1 MIKVRDV
8 AFVRFGV
15 PDLDAM
21 ARFTGDFGLVTSE
34 RSDTALYSR
43 GTDPEPFIHVAEL
56 GEPGY
61 RGVAFDAASGE
72 DLAAAARLDGA
83 SAVEDLDGPGG
94 GKRVR
99 FVDPDGFPVEV
110 VHGRDALEPL
120 PVRPTGPHNRGSE
133 QTRRG
138 EPLRFPR
145 GPAQVKRIG
154 HAVVRVSDFR
164 QSEAWYKSRFGFVS
178 SDEVYLG
185 EPDQVIT
192 AFMRC
197 DRGSEYVDHHSFL
210 CVGVGEVGFEHA
222 AFEVE
227 DYDDVMIGHDHLA
240 AAGYDHHAGIGRHV
254 LGSQVFDY
262 WRDPW
267 GNVIEHFAD
276 GDLFN
281 DQAATNLHDPG
292 VALGTLWGRFA

>member
-1 MIKVRDV
+1 
-8 AFVRFGV
+8 
-15 PDLDAM
+15 M

-43 GTDPEPFIHVAEL
+43 GTDSEPFIHVAEL
-56 GEPGY
+56 GDPGY
-61 RGVAFDAASGE
+61 RGVAFDASSAE
-72 DLAAAARLDGA
+72 DLAAAAQMEGA
-83 SAVEDLDGPGG
+83 SAIEDLGGPGG

-120 PVRPTGPHNRGSE
+120 PVRSTGPHNRGAE
-133 QTRRG
+133 RTRLG
-138 EPLRFPR
+138 EPLRFPH

-164 QSEAWYKSRFGFVS
+164 RSEAWYKSRFGFVS

-227 DYDDVMIGHDHLA
+227 DYDDVMVGHDHLL

-254 LGSQVFDY
+254 LGSQIFDY

-267 GNVIEHFAD
+267 GNVVEHFAD

-281 DQAATNLHDPG
+281 DQTATNLHDPG